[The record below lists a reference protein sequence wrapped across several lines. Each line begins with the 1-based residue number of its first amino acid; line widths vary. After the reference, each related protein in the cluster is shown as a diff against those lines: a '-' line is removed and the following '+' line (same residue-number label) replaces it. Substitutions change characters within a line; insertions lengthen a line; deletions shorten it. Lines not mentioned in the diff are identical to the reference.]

1 MAHPLSMA
9 APHRLGAATEPFLPF
24 VPSSLSFGEF
34 SWVPQY
40 FLYLPDNQKN
50 IPPTPWCWEY
60 TGTGSY
66 LLKRADSLNIFPIPC
81 CSYKLVM
88 MGYLHHVDLQMLQ
101 IRTFFLPG
109 DLATR
114 QAYRSIMAPWT
125 QLPILSPSTS
135 HTKAYPQIT
144 THLKYPSKLT
154 YESNC
159 GKDIFTVLQL
169 SSTY

>member
-1 MAHPLSMA
+1 MSTLLKPWKEKSFQRQMAHPLSMA

-40 FLYLPDNQKN
+40 FLYLPDNQRN
-50 IPPTPWCWEY
+50 TPPTPWCWEY

-88 MGYLHHVDLQMLQ
+88 MGVFTPCKFANAIDQD
-101 IRTFFLPG
+101 FFSPW
-109 DLATR
+109 
-114 QAYRSIMAPWT
+114 RS
-125 QLPILSPSTS
+125 S
-135 HTKAYPQIT
+135 H
-144 THLKYPSKLT
+144 
-154 YESNC
+154 
-159 GKDIFTVLQL
+159 
-169 SSTY
+169 SSSI